1 MNGNHDGI
9 LETNEEMD
17 VSGDENIDNEER
29 AMKVK
34 RIRTEEDKCIRD
46 KRNHPLLTS
55 CKCRKLCIKNICE
68 DRRKAIHS
76 TYWTYNYKERKM
88 FLYSRISRL
97 AVNRRTKDAKSI
109 RKRDFSFK
117 YHFQGDDGVDREV
130 CQYFFIRTLG
140 YKSHRVI
147 QTVTT
152 DSDLSSP
159 PTSCFFYGFHSRRK
173 CSWFGIEI

>member
-1 MNGNHDGI
+1 
-9 LETNEEMD
+9 
-17 VSGDENIDNEER
+17 
-29 AMKVK
+29 
-34 RIRTEEDKCIRD
+34 
-46 KRNHPLLTS
+46 
-55 CKCRKLCIKNICE
+55 
-68 DRRKAIHS
+68 
-76 TYWTYNYKERKM
+76 M

-109 RKRDFSFK
+109 RKRDFPFK

-140 YKSHRVI
+140 YKSHKVI

-159 PTSCFFYGFHSRRK
+159 PTSDRRGGDRTSVEGQEEKTATLLDINAHIQSYGPTINQKGS
-173 CSWFGIEI
+173 CA